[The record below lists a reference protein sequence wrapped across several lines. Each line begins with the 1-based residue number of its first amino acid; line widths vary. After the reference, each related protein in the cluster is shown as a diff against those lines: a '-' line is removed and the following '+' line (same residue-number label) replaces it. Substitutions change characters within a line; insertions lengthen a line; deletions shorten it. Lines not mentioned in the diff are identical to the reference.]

1 MTSLT
6 LLADYASSS
15 DDEGEQNKMN
25 SVPTVSSSQGMSS
38 TIVATAQRSA
48 LPSASDM
55 FSDSFIARPNS
66 IAPKRGRMD
75 AFGAGDQTGKSSYT
89 RLDDSVAAAPD
100 KVVKPAAPTVFKPPQ
115 LKRPN
120 TVTED
125 VKLWNSQSKGEKKK

>member
-15 DDEGEQNKMN
+15 DDESCQNKLESVQSASSGHGMN
-25 SVPTVSSSQGMSS
+25 SEISPP
-38 TIVATAQRSA
+38 AQKSA

-55 FSDSFIARPNS
+55 FSDSFIARPNT
-66 IAPKRGRMD
+66 IAPKRTRID
-75 AFGAGDQTGKSSYT
+75 AFGGDESGKRSFT
-89 RLDDSVAAAPD
+89 RLDDTVAAAPV
-100 KVVKPAAPTVFKPPQ
+100 KVVKPAAPTIFKPPQ

-125 VKLWNSQSKGEKKK
+125 VQLWNSRRTDENKK